1 MCTQKDWF
9 VNFFFISRS
18 LLMQHRLARLLGLW
32 FISPFFPQQHPNQIQ
47 VKLAQ
52 VSLGHDWSHYYI
64 NEKMKITLKNNL
76 QSKNII
82 FFFLLFIYIL
92 TPFFVVSFSTFF
104 ISSLVSLHTTRV
116 SSYFVL
122 YFLFLVRFFLLIHS
136 FFCVLLLNCYSWRD
150 KVYEKNTTTPKE
162 TLTFTSHPKYT
173 HTPS

>member
-1 MCTQKDWF
+1 
-9 VNFFFISRS
+9 
-18 LLMQHRLARLLGLW
+18 MQHRLARLLGLW

-136 FFCVLLLNCYSWRD
+136 FFCVLFMNCYSWRD
-150 KVYEKNTTTPKE
+150 KVYEKKYYDSQRNAHLHITPKI
-162 TLTFTSHPKYT
+162 HT
-173 HTPS
+173 HSPSLSFFSFFPFFF